1 MGNAQ
6 NVKAKVAKLC
16 DEDDAVWSAEQRRE
30 TILKLVQLHDNI
42 LADTGNQD
50 KALEAV
56 KAEYLKLKQAALHP
70 RKIPKQ
76 VSVMGDK
83 MIKEIFR
90 FVESGRNCFNT

>member
-6 NVKAKVAKLC
+6 TVNAKVAKLC
-16 DEDDAVWSAEQRRE
+16 DKDDAVWSAEQRRE

-50 KALEAV
+50 KSLDAV

-76 VSVMGDK
+76 VSVKGDK

-90 FVESGRNCFNT
+90 YVESGRNCFNT

>member
-1 MGNAQ
+1 M
-6 NVKAKVAKLC
+6 
-16 DEDDAVWSAEQRRE
+16 
-30 TILKLVQLHDNI
+30 KLVQLHDNI

-50 KALEAV
+50 KSLDAV

-76 VSVMGDK
+76 VSVKGDK

-90 FVESGRNCFNT
+90 YVESGRNCFNN